1 MFGKRSYV
9 VNDGMTNPLQIVLDN
24 PAAKYVWG
32 DAVRGVVKLQIE
44 RPKFIKS
51 KSTDFFLRTQK
62 LHLKPKRSFG
72 MLASMFELCIAC

>member
-9 VNDGMTNPLQIVLDN
+9 VNDGMTNRLQIVLDN

-44 RPKFIKS
+44 RPKFV
-51 KSTDFFLRTQK
+51 
-62 LHLKPKRSFG
+62 
-72 MLASMFELCIAC
+72 E